1 MSPTEP
7 LVSQEPQQLCGAEPF
22 FSVMLRS
29 TVALS
34 RRSCV
39 ARVAACVPVLADAKS
54 VLAPQAAYVALLRTA
69 LGWFERRSPYMNPS
83 QAQPLTVPI
92 KLSPLLEVT

>member
-29 TVALS
+29 TVAHAVPVS
-34 RRSCV
+34 
-39 ARVAACVPVLADAKS
+39 RVAACVPVQAARAKS
-54 VLAPQAAYVALLRTA
+54 VLAPQAANVALVRTA